1 MGISSHTRFA
11 RTLSAFLCAACTCL
25 TFAQPTQ
32 APISS
37 EPSTPSVPAA
47 APRTLSIGDD
57 APALTSPKW
66 LAGNPVDLP
75 AAPTTDQPQK
85 PGQVTVIAFWSAWS
99 SASREA
105 MSVLGRLQHKF
116 AGNGVRVAAIC
127 VWPRDKN
134 EDCSTLVNKW
144 SQRWPVSFA
153 VDTSGDIARKWLDA
167 AGRTTVP
174 MAFVIDKSGKIA
186 WIGSPFEGLATIT
199 DRVVKGTLNTDI
211 TTRQLSR
218 TARLDEVAG
227 KNMVPA
233 ALLLTE
239 ELMADDPELFGYL
252 AGFKFR
258 LLLRQFSSPLQAFSF
273 ARDAMTTHLKD
284 NPEELNALANAA
296 LDHKDRDVSLA
307 LDAARR
313 AAKLLDTLN
322 DPDASVLDTLARAQ
336 FEHGDADAAAET
348 QAKAVALADEGRMKK
363 TFQKRLD
370 HYKSAAD
377 SRVGPPAAAG
387 Q

>member
-1 MGISSHTRFA
+1 MGLTSA
-11 RTLSAFLCAACTCL
+11 LQPVCTLAAILCAACTSL
-25 TFAQPTQ
+25 TSAQPAQT
-32 APISS
+32 PPSP
-37 EPSTPSVPAA
+37 EPHTPTVPAA
-47 APRTLSIGDD
+47 ASRTLSIGDD
-57 APALTSPKW
+57 APAFTSLKW
-66 LAGNPVDLP
+66 LAGNPIDLA
-75 AAPTTDQPQK
+75 AAPTTDPA
-85 PGQVTVIAFWSAWS
+85 PESGHVTVIAFWSAWS

-105 MSVLGRLQHKF
+105 IGVLGRLQRKF
-116 AGNGVRVAAIC
+116 ESDGVRVAAVC

-134 EDCSTLVNKW
+134 EDCSTLVTKW
-144 SQRWPVSFA
+144 SPRWPVSFG
-153 VDTSGDIARKWLDA
+153 VDSSGEVARKWLDA
-167 AGRTTVP
+167 ASRTTVP
-174 MAFVIDKSGKIA
+174 MAFVIDQSGKIA
-186 WIGSPFEGLATIT
+186 WIGSPFEGLAPIT
-199 DRVVKGTLNTDI
+199 ERAVKGTLNADSTR
-211 TTRQLSR
+211 RQLAR
-218 TARLDEVAG
+218 TARLDELAG

-239 ELMADDPELFGYL
+239 ELIADDPELFGYL

-273 ARDAMTTHLKD
+273 ARDAMATHLKD
-284 NPEELNALANAA
+284 NPEELNALANAV
-296 LDHKDRDVSLA
+296 LDHRDRDVSLA

-336 FEHGDADAAAET
+336 FEHGDANAAADT

-377 SRVGPPAAAG
+377 TRVGPPAAAG